1 MSIALGRGERDAGL
15 TINEYETLLMRH
27 DLTAVLRNPLRFMAE
42 GTRSAL
48 TNPRAVPEKVFGYA
62 RYDLVRV
69 LNSGLDTFGLHGS
82 RLERLFAEL
91 LAVPAARMFRVR
103 RSIDLLVA
111 RRADG
116 RPEAVEGT
124 YQSPILIQCR
134 RAPGD
139 VRELDVTLYRLE

>member
-1 MSIALGRGERDAGL
+1 
-15 TINEYETLLMRH
+15 
-27 DLTAVLRNPLRFMAE
+27 MAE
-42 GTRSAL
+42 GTRRAL

-69 LNSGLDTFGLHGS
+69 VNSGLDTFGLHGS
-82 RLERLFAEL
+82 RLEQLFAEL
-91 LAVPAARMFRVR
+91 LAVPAARMFRMR

-111 RRADG
+111 KRGDEHA
-116 RPEAVEGT
+116 RPVEGT

-139 VRELDVTLYRLE
+139 VRELDVTLYRLA